1 MEQVI
6 VDIGAAAGRL
16 LQQQGV
22 LPERT
27 AVPGEPLPVIPP
39 QEGGTPLSFGDLVCQ
54 FNHPNPAGGKF
65 CPECGLPVGTQVVNM
80 DAQLRPPKPE
90 SELTPDERAQRAA
103 EHQQALAINAAFDQ
117 APVPDF
123 PVSQPGENITVHFV
137 DDGFTFGGHVWLRG
151 QQVSVGPSH
160 PRWEDVRKWI
170 LLTADEQ
177 IARYGKPYFAPGPV
191 PREETAAEQYHQVEV
206 RRALRRTRYS
216 DVPDGELLEA
226 R

>member
-16 LQQQGV
+16 LQEQGA

-27 AVPGEPLPVIPP
+27 AVPGEPLPEIPP
-39 QEGGTPLSFGDLVCQ
+39 QEGSTPLSFGDLVCQ
-54 FNHPNPAGGKF
+54 FNHPNPSGGKF
-65 CPECGLPVGTQVVNM
+65 CPECGLPVGKQVVNM
-80 DAQLRPPKPE
+80 DTQLQPPKPE
-90 SELTPDERAQRAA
+90 AELTPEEKAQRAA

-117 APVPDF
+117 APVPEF
-123 PVSQPGENITVHFV
+123 QSSQGQVITVHFV

-151 QQVSVGPSH
+151 QQISVGPDH
-160 PRWEDVRKWI
+160 PRWEDVRRWI
-170 LLTADEQ
+170 LLDTNEQ

-191 PREETAAEQYHQVEV
+191 PREESAAEQLHQVEV
-206 RRALRRTRYS
+206 RRSLGRRRFS
-216 DVPDGELLEA
+216 AVPDGELLDV